1 MSDEKKRTGVRIKTE
16 NKEWLEEQN
25 KSQSAIID
33 DLLDMRRTSTSKVA
47 ELRNEIEAKRRQAN
61 HHKDAIETLEA
72 EIDKLE
78 TQIQKLEETRK
89 DVRRNLEDILVNRVM
104 SARVDEWTAD
114 NLNFK
119 DIKLTGK
126 EMVEVIEQ
134 IQLHSVEPAMW
145 VEESQKTDPALDVDE
160 LPEEN
165 RVPEQF
171 RTEEMEE
178 VAYIEE
184 VTDRKDLQKLTE
196 EQKERLDEWL
206 DEHDY

>member
-89 DVRRNLEDILVNRVM
+89 NVRRNLEDILVNRVM